1 MEKIR
6 VLFICLGN
14 ICRSPM
20 AKAIFV
26 HRLKEA
32 GLDQNVEVDSA
43 GLGGWH
49 EGEKADERTLKVL
62 ARHGVALE
70 HRARQIRP
78 RDLFDFHY
86 LVVMDNANYERVEQM
101 MRSRR
106 TDAQLLK
113 MAQFDPNGKTDVPD
127 PYHGDDKQFEAVYE
141 QLDRACAGLLNFLK
155 QRHGWE

>member
-20 AKAIFV
+20 AKAIFAQKV
-26 HRLKEA
+26 REA
-32 GLDQNVEVDSA
+32 GLDELFEVDSA

-62 ARHGVALE
+62 ERRGIPFE

-86 LVVMDNANYERVEQM
+86 LVVMDDSNFEKVEHM

-106 TDAQLLK
+106 TEAKLLK
-113 MAQFDPNGKTDVPD
+113 MAAFDPAGHRDVPD
-127 PYHGDDKQFEAVYE
+127 PYHGEEKHFETVYE
-141 QLDRACAGLLNFLK
+141 QLDRACAAFLAHLK
-155 QRHGWE
+155 QVHQW